1 MTVRVTLVRM
11 LVWIGISLSAVWA
24 IVVVLLVLVRFTPLP
39 SFEFVASI
47 VFVGAVL
54 ATVVGIGQLLR
65 NGYRWLVDR

>member
-1 MTVRVTLVRM
+1 MTVQSTLVRI
-11 LVWIGISLSAVWA
+11 LVWIGVGLWTVWA
-24 IVVVLLVLVRFTPLP
+24 VAVVLLVLGRFTPLP
-39 SFEFVASI
+39 SFDLVAST